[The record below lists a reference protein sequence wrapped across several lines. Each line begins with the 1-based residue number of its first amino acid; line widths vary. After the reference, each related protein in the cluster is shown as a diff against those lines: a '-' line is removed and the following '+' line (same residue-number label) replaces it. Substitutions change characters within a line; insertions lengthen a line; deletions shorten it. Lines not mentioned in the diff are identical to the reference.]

1 MWTSYQIIL
10 EARRHGDM
18 GENKSDLEDSDEEE
32 EASEDE
38 EYYSGDE
45 GMFDSE

>member
-10 EARRHGDM
+10 EARRHGNM
-18 GENKSDLEDSDEEE
+18 GENESDLEDLDEE